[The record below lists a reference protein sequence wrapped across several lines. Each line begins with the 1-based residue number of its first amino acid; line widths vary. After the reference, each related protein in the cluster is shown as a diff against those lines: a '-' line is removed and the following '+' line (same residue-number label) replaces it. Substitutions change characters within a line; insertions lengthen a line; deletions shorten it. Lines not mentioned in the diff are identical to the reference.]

1 MNFFSS
7 TNLSVLAA
15 MLLGFGALSSTLPGQ
30 TPSKSA
36 TQSPSAKA
44 GSQDQ
49 NCANVGLDAEQIRQ
63 MLRNMQIERR
73 LAGLSQRLAQ
83 EEAMSSPELA
93 KLQNL
98 SLQLKG
104 KEELAAR
111 AQELASEVGNGLQE
125 SGGTSEGW
133 NGLQEKGN
141 TEEAWNKA
149 WNRAQENGNVF
160 TLQDNDAGWLG
171 VDIEEVTAEKA
182 KNLKLTAVRG
192 VIVGDVEADS
202 PAAKAGLKQNDVIL
216 EYDGQAVEGTMQFRR
231 LVRET
236 PPGRTVNLQISREG
250 ATQNLSVQLADRN
263 AYYEKRMRGAMPEF
277 GKSFSFQVPNFEIHS
292 PEMFALMGMAGP
304 TLGIEAEDLSGQLG
318 AYFGAPDDAGVL
330 VRSVRTGTPAQ
341 KAGLKAG
348 DVIVKLDGAAVK
360 SVTALREQ
368 LREKREQKS
377 VKLGVLRKGSQLE
390 VTVQLERPAPENPQG
405 IHTAIL

>member
-30 TPSKSA
+30 TPSRSA

-44 GSQDQ
+44 GSEDQ

-63 MLRNMQIERR
+63 TLRNMQIERG

-98 SLQLKG
+98 SLQLKE

-111 AQELASEVGNGLQE
+111 AQKSLQEGGASE
-125 SGGTSEGW
+125 
-133 NGLQEKGN
+133 
-141 TEEAWNKA
+141 A

-216 EYDGQAVEGTMQFRR
+216 EYDGQVVEGTMQFRR

-292 PEMFALMGMAGP
+292 PEMFTLMGIAGP

-318 AYFGAPDDAGVL
+318 AYFGAPNDTGVL
-330 VRSVRTGTPAQ
+330 VRSVRRGTPAQ

-348 DVIVKLDGAAVK
+348 DVIVNLDGTAVK
-360 SVTALREQ
+360 SVTELREQ

-390 VTVQLERPAPENPQG
+390 VTVQLEHPAPENPQG
-405 IHTAIL
+405 VHTAVL

>member
-1 MNFFSS
+1 
-7 TNLSVLAA
+7 
-15 MLLGFGALSSTLPGQ
+15 
-30 TPSKSA
+30 
-36 TQSPSAKA
+36 
-44 GSQDQ
+44 
-49 NCANVGLDAEQIRQ
+49 
-63 MLRNMQIERR
+63 
-73 LAGLSQRLAQ
+73 
-83 EEAMSSPELA
+83 MSSPEFA

-104 KEELAAR
+104 KDAELAAR
-111 AQELASEVGNGLQE
+111 AREVSARAQEIASEVGNRLQE
-125 SGGTSEGW
+125 
-133 NGLQEKGN
+133 NGERLQE
-141 TEEAWNKA
+141 
-149 WNRAQENGNVF
+149 RLQENGNVF
-160 TLQDNDAGWLG
+160 MLQDNDAGWLG

-216 EYDGQAVEGTMQFRR
+216 EYDGQAVEGTVQFRR

-236 PPGRTVNLQISREG
+236 PPGRTVNLQISRDG
-250 ATQNLSVQLADRN
+250 ATQNVSVQLADRN

-277 GKSFSFQVPNFEIHS
+277 GKSFSFQVPNFEVHS
-292 PEMFALMGMAGP
+292 PEMFTLMGIPGP

-318 AYFGAPDDAGVL
+318 AYFGAPNDAGVL
-330 VRSVRTGTPAQ
+330 VRSVRAGTPAQ

-348 DVIVKLDGAAVK
+348 DVIVKLDGTAVK
-360 SVTALREQ
+360 SVTGLREQ

-390 VTVQLERPAPENPQG
+390 VTVQLEHPTPETQQG
-405 IHTAIL
+405 VHTATL

>member
-30 TPSKSA
+30 TPSRSA

-44 GSQDQ
+44 GSEDQ

-63 MLRNMQIERR
+63 TLRNMQIERR

-104 KEELAAR
+104 KEGELAAR
-111 AQELASEVGNGLQE
+111 AREVSARAQELTSQVGNRL
-125 SGGTSEGW
+125 
-133 NGLQEKGN
+133 
-141 TEEAWNKA
+141 
-149 WNRAQENGNVF
+149 QENGNVF

-171 VDIEEVTAEKA
+171 VDIEEVTPEKA
-182 KNLKLTAVRG
+182 KSLKLTAVRG

-216 EYDGQAVEGTMQFRR
+216 AYDGQAVEGTMQFRR

-236 PPGRTVNLQISREG
+236 PPGRTVSLEISRDG

-292 PEMFALMGMAGP
+292 PEMFTLMGMAGP

-318 AYFGAPDDAGVL
+318 AYFGAPNDTGVL

-348 DVIVKLDGAAVK
+348 DVIVNLDGTAVK

-390 VTVQLERPAPENPQG
+390 VTVQLEHPAPENPQG
-405 IHTAIL
+405 VHTAVL